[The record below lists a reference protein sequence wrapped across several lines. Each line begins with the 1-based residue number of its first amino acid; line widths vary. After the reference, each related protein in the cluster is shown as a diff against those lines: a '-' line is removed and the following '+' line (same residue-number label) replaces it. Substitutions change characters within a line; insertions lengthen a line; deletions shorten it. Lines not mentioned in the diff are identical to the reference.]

1 MAIQSHISVL
11 YNESLDALKI
21 RENGVYVDGTFG
33 AGGHSRGIH
42 GRGGTVIALDRDH
55 STLEFSREGGEN
67 WTTSLQYHHS
77 NFSEMG
83 TLLPELGYP
92 QVDGVLLDLGVSS
105 MQLDQPDRGF
115 SFRAAAPLDMRMD
128 KSQTLTAAE
137 FVNNA
142 TAEELEQIFFEYGE
156 EKFGRRIAR
165 AIVENRPLETTLE
178 LADLVKKTVPPKKRT
193 GRGAQKSK
201 KTIHPATKVFQALR
215 IAVNTELDSLRKG
228 LEGAIQILRPG
239 GRLVVISFHSLEDR
253 IVKETFR
260 LYSDPWHN
268 VPKHVMQP
276 ETDRVKLKRI
286 TKKPISPSA
295 EEIEQNPRSRSSK
308 LRVAE
313 KL

>member
-1 MAIQSHISVL
+1 MQPTVTVSHISVL
-11 YNESLDALKI
+11 FNESLDALKI

-42 GRGGTVIALDRDH
+42 ARGGRVIALDRDH
-55 STLEFSREGGEN
+55 STLEFSRESGKN
-67 WTTSLQYHHS
+67 TATSLQYHHA

-105 MQLDQPDRGF
+105 MQLDRSDRGF

-128 KSQTLTAAE
+128 QEQALTAAE
-137 FVNNA
+137 LVNGC
-142 TAEELEQIFFEYGE
+142 TAEELAEIFWEYGE
-156 EKFGRRIAR
+156 EKFGRRIAN
-165 AIVENRPLETTLE
+165 AIVNNRPIETTVQ
-178 LADLVKKTVPPKKRT
+178 LADLVSKTVPSPKR
-193 GRGAQKSK
+193 RGKGLK
-201 KTIHPATKVFQALR
+201 KNIHPATKVFQALR
-215 IAVNTELDSLRKG
+215 IAVNHELDSLRKG
-228 LEGAIQILRPG
+228 LDGAIQILRPG

-260 LYSDPWHN
+260 YYSDPWHK
-268 VPKHVMQP
+268 VPKHVMEP
-276 ETDRVKLKRI
+276 ETWRVKIKRI
-286 TKKPISPSA
+286 TKKPMVPSA

-308 LRVAE
+308 MRVAE